1 VSIRSLIDWLGG
13 GGGSNMSA
21 LQRRISPSSKS
32 AQSVISDVDEE
43 SLHLQQNKLSESLH
57 KTNIRSKSSSN
68 VRRDSSVS
76 VVVSRVKTLLQN
88 ICAQSSSYSKHDSN
102 RVGGYREYIIR
113 LLQDIVYG
121 IILGSIGMCLLL
133 LLDYY
138 SIINLETA
146 RVVRRTAS
154 VHIFNTPEFL
164 EIIKEEM
171 GNKEL
176 ISLESFNAITTELSD
191 SEAVIQNES
200 RILEIRTTKAN
211 TLKSE
216 LDTLRIEYDRLMKE
230 TGLDVF
236 CEECTWGMGFNCR
249 GRVNHML
256 ENYSDTA
263 TEIQC
268 LSKLVQQGKT
278 NGKCI
283 TAKKS

>member
-1 VSIRSLIDWLGG
+1 
-13 GGGSNMSA
+13 MSA

-32 AQSVISDVDEE
+32 AQSVISDIDEE
-43 SLHLQQNKLSESLH
+43 SLHLQQNKSSESLY
-57 KTNIRSKSSSN
+57 KANNRSKSSSIF
-68 VRRDSSVS
+68 RRDSSIS

-88 ICAQSSSYSKHDSN
+88 ICAQSSSSYSKHDSN
-102 RVGGYREYIIR
+102 RVGGYREYVIR

-138 SIINLETA
+138 SIINLETG
-146 RVVRRTAS
+146 RVVRKTAS
-154 VHIFNTPEFL
+154 HIFNTPEFL

-171 GNKEL
+171 GDKEL
-176 ISLESFNAITTELSD
+176 ISLESYNTMTTELSD

-200 RILEIRTTKAN
+200 KILEIRTTKAN

-216 LDTLRIEYDRLMKE
+216 LEALRIEYDRLMKAA
-230 TGLDVF
+230 GLDVF

-283 TAKKS
+283 KKS

>member
-1 VSIRSLIDWLGG
+1 VSIRSLIDLLGG

-32 AQSVISDVDEE
+32 AQSVIIIGDEE
-43 SLHLQQNKLSESLH
+43 SLHLQQNKSSESLH
-57 KTNIRSKSSSN
+57 RTNNRSNSFSN

-76 VVVSRVKTLLQN
+76 VVVSRVRTLLQN
-88 ICAQSSSYSKHDSN
+88 ICVQSSYSKHDSN

-138 SIINLETA
+138 NIINLETG
-146 RVVRRTAS
+146 RVVRKTAS
-154 VHIFNTPEFL
+154 LHIFNTPEFL

-171 GNKEL
+171 GDKEL
-176 ISLESFNAITTELSD
+176 ISLESYNTMTTELSD
-191 SEAVIQNES
+191 SEAVLQNES
-200 RILEIRTTKAN
+200 RILDIRTTKAN

-263 TEIQC
+263 TQIECI
-268 LSKLVQQGKT
+268 SKLVTQGQT

-283 TAKKS
+283 KKS

>member
-1 VSIRSLIDWLGG
+1 
-13 GGGSNMSA
+13 MSA

-32 AQSVISDVDEE
+32 AQAISDIDEE

-57 KTNIRSKSSSN
+57 RTSNRSKSSSN
-68 VRRDSSVS
+68 VRPDSSGS
-76 VVVSRVKTLLQN
+76 VVSRVRTLLQN
-88 ICAQSSSYSKHDSN
+88 ISQSSSYSKHDSN

-146 RVVRRTAS
+146 RVVRKTAS
-154 VHIFNTPEFL
+154 HIFNTPEFL
-164 EIIKEEM
+164 EITKEEM
-171 GNKEL
+171 GDNEL
-176 ISLESFNAITTELSD
+176 ISLESYNTMTTELSD

-216 LDTLRIEYDRLMKE
+216 LETMRIEYDKLMKE

-249 GRVNHML
+249 GRVNHLL
-256 ENYSDTA
+256 ENYSDSA
-263 TEIQC
+263 TQIECI
-268 LSKLVQQGKT
+268 SKLVQQGQT

-283 TAKKS
+283 TTKKS